1 MQLLRLTRA
10 PPAQVRECVA
20 VRRCERRVF
29 EDAEW
34 ERLLQDLT
42 MWRVNVSN
50 MSTSLKNSKLL
61 TPTATVE
68 PWITG

>member
-1 MQLLRLTRA
+1 
-10 PPAQVRECVA
+10 VA